1 MRIPPIPATP
11 VTPATNITKSQQS
24 SSTEETDD
32 ARTALTASFS
42 AIKVGGSSNLAR
54 SQGMPG
60 IDGGLLNAMVE
71 TSRRMQDIR
80 NDPTIDSKTKEEM
93 LRPLVKANKD
103 TLNTVNSLAE
113 QEEKSKILEASSE
126 DAQTI
131 REAGE
136 EIAASLEEKNAEST
150 GTADPNAPTDNSQ
163 AGAASQDSSVTSA
176 PAPASNSAVY
186 PASAAVGDSVDTHA

>member
-1 MRIPPIPATP
+1 MRIPTIPATP
-11 VTPATNITKSQQS
+11 VPLATNTAKSQQT
-24 SSTEETDD
+24 SSTQETDD

-54 SQGMPG
+54 SQGVPG

-93 LRPLVKANKD
+93 LRPLLKANKD
-103 TLNTVNSLAE
+103 TLNTVNAMAE
-113 QEEKSKILEASSE
+113 QEEKAKILEASNE

-150 GTADPNAPTDNSQ
+150 SPAAPNAPTENSQ

>member
-1 MRIPPIPATP
+1 MKIPSIPATP
-11 VTPATNITKSQQS
+11 VPHATNTAKSKQT
-24 SSTEETDD
+24 SSTQETDD
-32 ARTALTASFS
+32 ARAALTASFS
-42 AIKVGGSSNLAR
+42 VIKVGGSSNLATR
-54 SQGMPG
+54 SQGVPG

-93 LRPLVKANKD
+93 LRPLVKANKG
-103 TLNTVNSLAE
+103 TLNTVNSMAE

-150 GTADPNAPTDNSQ
+150 STATPNTSTDNNQ
-163 AGAASQDSSVTSA
+163 ARDSIVTPA
-176 PAPASNSAVY
+176 PAPISNSPVY
-186 PASAAVGDSVDTHA
+186 PASTGVGDSVDTHA